1 MKNLGLWSCA
11 AFVAVF
17 CVAMAIASPAQ
28 TFNVLV
34 NFEGT
39 DGEYPTSPPV
49 QGLDG
54 NFYGTT
60 TLGGSAS
67 GDGTLFKVTP
77 AGKLTTLY
85 NFCSAD
91 CADGAEP
98 AELVLSTDGNFYGT
112 TSIGGANSSGTVF
125 KITPQ
130 GALTTLHT
138 FCSQTGCADGA
149 NPYAALVQGP
159 DGNFYGTTS
168 FGGPNFGGTVF
179 KITPQ
184 GALTTL
190 HTFCP
195 TPLCA
200 DGAFPYAGLVIGTDG
215 NFYGT
220 TSRGANDACEFD
232 GYEGCGTVFRITPAG
247 TLTTLHRFDRTD
259 GAKPFTAMVQ
269 AADGDFYGTTAYGG
283 RYNICEHGCGT
294 IFKITA
300 AGALTTLHNFTRYKA
315 DGGHPFGGLV
325 QATDGNFYGTAAQGG
340 GDEHGNVYKF
350 VFRSGRGT
358 LTTLHEFDGTDGA
371 SPKGGLLQAT
381 NGSFYGASAYGG
393 PGGAD
398 CSIYGCGTAF
408 NLSVGLEPFVDTLPV
423 SGKVGRSVTI
433 LGNDLMG
440 ASGVTFNGTAAVF
453 KVITNTEIKATVP
466 VGATTGFVTVTT
478 PSKTLKSNVDF
489 RVTK

>member
-138 FCSQTGCADGA
+138 FC
-149 NPYAALVQGP
+149 
-159 DGNFYGTTS
+159 
-168 FGGPNFGGTVF
+168 
-179 KITPQ
+179 
-184 GALTTL
+184 
-190 HTFCP
+190 P

-300 AGALTTLHNFTRYKA
+300 AGALTTLHNFTRYKG